1 MLPAPLP
8 ILIVETL
15 KRKGTPLKDTDLFKE
30 IKQLIEDDLSPKE
43 FNKALMILEIR
54 KVVYVE
60 TIKKD
65 LRLVHLLEDKRS
77 PR

>member
-8 ILIVETL
+8 IMIIEVL
-15 KRKGTPLKDTDLFKE
+15 KRKGSVMTDRDLHNELSKLLGYEVPLKD
-30 IKQLIEDDLSPKE
+30 
-43 FNKALMILEIR
+43 FNKALMVLEIR

-65 LRLVHLLEDKRS
+65 LRLIHLLDKR
-77 PR
+77 

>member
-15 KRKGTPLKDTDLFKE
+15 KRKGTPLKDVDLYRE
-30 IKQLIEDDLSPKE
+30 IKQFVEDDLSPKE
-43 FNKALMILEIR
+43 FNKALMVLEIR

-60 TIKKD
+60 IIKKD

-77 PR
+77 TR